1 MKALQVRN
9 GNRQFTADARKLQMV
24 LLTGLVAFLA
34 VVFLFPLV
42 LTVSNSFMEE
52 SEIHENYGKLS
63 QSVLSEN
70 REEGGNS
77 FVNLKLI
84 PDVASIRQY
93 YTVLVKKLKYLFMFW
108 NSVRVVLPIIAGQL
122 AVASMAAYAFAKMD
136 FPGRNKLF
144 FAYIVVMLMPF
155 QVTLVPNYMIADRLG
170 LIDQYGAIIL
180 PGIFGT
186 FGVFLLRQFMI
197 YIPNQ
202 YSEAARVD
210 GAGHFQIFVR
220 IILPMAKTA
229 VASLAVLLFIDNW
242 NMVEQPLIFL
252 QDESKQPLSVFLS
265 YINES
270 ERGIAFAASVVY
282 MAPMLLI
289 FLYAENYLIE
299 GIQLSGL
306 KG

>member
-1 MKALQVRN
+1 MKALQGRTS
-9 GNRQFTADARKLQMV
+9 GAGFGACTRRLQKI
-24 LLTGLVAFLA
+24 LLTCLVAFLA
-34 VVFLFPLV
+34 AVFLFPLV
-42 LTVSNSFMEE
+42 VTVTNSFMEE
-52 SEIHENYGKLS
+52 SEITENYGKLS

-70 REEGGNS
+70 ADEQADR

-84 PDVASIRQY
+84 PDVVSIRQY
-93 YTVLVKKLKYLFMFW
+93 YAVLVKKMKYLFMFW
-108 NSVRVVLPIIAGQL
+108 NSVRLVLPIMAGQL
-122 AVASMAAYAFAKMD
+122 AVASIAAYAFAKMD

-144 FAYIVVMLMPF
+144 FIYIVVMLMPF
-155 QVTLVPNYMIADRLG
+155 QVTLVPNYMVADRLG
-170 LIDQYGAIIL
+170 LIDRYAAIIL

-186 FGVFLLRQFMI
+186 FGVFLLRQFMV
-197 YIPNQ
+197 YIPSH

-210 GAGHFQIFVR
+210 GAGHFRIFTY

-252 QDESKQPLSVFLS
+252 QDTDKQPLSVFLS

-270 ERGIAFAASVVY
+270 ERGVAFAASVVY
-282 MAPMLLI
+282 MAPMLLL

-299 GIQLSGL
+299 GIQMSGL